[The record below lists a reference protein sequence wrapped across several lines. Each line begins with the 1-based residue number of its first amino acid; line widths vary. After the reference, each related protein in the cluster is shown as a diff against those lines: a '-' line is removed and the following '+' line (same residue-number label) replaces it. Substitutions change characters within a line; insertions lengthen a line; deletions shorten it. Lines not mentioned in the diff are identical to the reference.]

1 VTAPGTGGAPGAY
14 QPRAPEEMQRIEQ
27 LVRSAVGYDANRGDQ
42 VSVVNVQFN
51 RTADAAGGTE
61 AANPLMGFDKN
72 DIMRTAELG
81 VLALVA
87 ALLIFFV
94 ARPLLKGAGPPP
106 AVTPVLVGSSAALPA
121 PSASMAYD
129 AAGEG
134 LALPA
139 PDVDATID
147 IAKIEGQVRA
157 SSVKKVSEFVER
169 HPEASISIIRN
180 WLHETP

>member
-1 VTAPGTGGAPGAY
+1 MIGA
-14 QPRAPEEMQRIEQ
+14 
-27 LVRSAVGYDANRGDQ
+27 S
-42 VSVVNVQFN
+42 
-51 RTADAAGGTE
+51 
-61 AANPLMGFDKN
+61 
-72 DIMRTAELG
+72 
-81 VLALVA
+81 
-87 ALLIFFV
+87 
-94 ARPLLKGAGPPP
+94 GP
-106 AVTPVLVGSSAALPA
+106 ALPA
-121 PSASMAYD
+121 PSASMGYE